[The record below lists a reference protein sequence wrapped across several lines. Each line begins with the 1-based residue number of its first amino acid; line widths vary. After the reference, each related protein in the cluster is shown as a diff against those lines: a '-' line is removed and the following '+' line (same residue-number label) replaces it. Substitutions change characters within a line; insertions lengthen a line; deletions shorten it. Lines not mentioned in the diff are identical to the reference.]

1 MAHSHAHHGHHHHH
15 HAPQHYHR
23 AFAIGVVLNIGFVV
37 VELIYGWLAS
47 SMALIADAGHNFS
60 DVITLLLAWGASLMA
75 SRKPSGRYTYGFRR
89 LTIMASL
96 VSATLLIFALG
107 IIAVEAF
114 QRFATPHPVD
124 SMLMIVVALIGVV
137 INTATALLFM
147 SGQKHDLNLRGAFLH
162 MAADAAV
169 SLGVVL
175 AGIAIMFTG
184 WLWLDPA
191 ISLAIVAIILIG
203 AWQLFRDSMKLSA
216 DAVPA
221 GIRLQEVEAY
231 LLEQEDVTGLHDL
244 HIWALSTTETALTVH
259 LVTCRGR
266 MDNHEL
272 EALAH
277 QLHDRFDIGH
287 ATIQVEQ
294 EAEESR
300 CRLDRPHC
308 I

>member
-231 LLEQEDVTGLHDL
+231 LLGAGGCHRPARSAYLGPQHYRNGPDRASG
-244 HIWALSTTETALTVH
+244 H
-259 LVTCRGR
+259 LPWPDG
-266 MDNHEL
+266 
-272 EALAH
+272 
-277 QLHDRFDIGH
+277 Q
-287 ATIQVEQ
+287 
-294 EAEESR
+294 
-300 CRLDRPHC
+300 P
-308 I
+308 